1 LTADILSGDRKTP
14 GITELAVDFIFD
26 SLKTAF
32 VLILSWDPEVYKTV
46 WTSLYVSLIAIVF
59 STVAGVPA
67 GMAIGL
73 GQFPGRRAV
82 ITLLNTLMALPTVV
96 IGLVVYGF
104 FSRSGPMGQ
113 FGLLFTPAAMVV
125 GQIILATP
133 IIANYTLGALSA
145 SDSRIMPT
153 ALTLGASTSRGALL
167 LMQEIR
173 FGVMAAIIAG
183 FGRIIAEVGVA
194 MMLGGNI
201 RGYTRTMT
209 TAIALETS
217 KGEFAF
223 GLALGIFLLS
233 VALLINMFLNFLQQ
247 R

>member
-1 LTADILSGDRKTP
+1 MGFL
-14 GITELAVDFIFD
+14 FD
-26 SLKTAF
+26 SLKTALAMIF
-32 VLILSWDPEVYKTV
+32 EFNPEVYITV
-46 WTSLYVSLIAIVF
+46 WTSLYVSSIAIVF
-59 STVAGVPA
+59 ATLAGVPA
-67 GMAIGL
+67 GLAVGL
-73 GQFPGRRAV
+73 GRFPGRRIV

-96 IGLVVYGF
+96 VGLVVYGF
-104 FSRSGPMGQ
+104 LSRVGPLGQ
-113 FGLLFTPAAMVV
+113 FGLLFTPAAMVI

-133 IIANYTLGALSA
+133 IIANYTLGALSS

-153 ALTLGASTSRGALL
+153 ALTLGASPTRGAMVLL
-167 LMQEIR
+167 QEIR

>member
-1 LTADILSGDRKTP
+1 M
-14 GITELAVDFIFD
+14 DFIFD

-104 FSRSGPMGQ
+104 FSRSGPLGQ
-113 FGLLFTPAAMVV
+113 FGLLFTPTAMVV